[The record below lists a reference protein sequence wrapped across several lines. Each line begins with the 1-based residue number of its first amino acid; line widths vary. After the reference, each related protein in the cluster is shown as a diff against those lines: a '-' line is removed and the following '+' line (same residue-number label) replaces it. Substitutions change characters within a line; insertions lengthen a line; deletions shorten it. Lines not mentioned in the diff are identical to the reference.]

1 MNEVEKNLGKLSVVR
16 WKKHTLLGINIEI
29 KDNTI
34 KVDMVEQLED
44 CIEMFGGDVS
54 TSVTSQTNKIL
65 SEVRE
70 YAKQLSDN
78 KG

>member
-1 MNEVEKNLGKLSVVR
+1 MNEVEKNLGELSVVR
-16 WKKHTLLGINIEI
+16 WNKHTFLGINIKI

-34 KVDMVEQLED
+34 KVDMFEQLED
-44 CIEMFGGDVS
+44 CIEMFGEDVN
-54 TSVTSQTNKIL
+54 TSVTSQANKIL

-70 YAKQLSDN
+70 YAKQLSEK